1 MRVLVVLGTSTG
13 GVGRHVHGL
22 VTGLAGQGHSV
33 LVACPTGVEER
44 FGFSGAGARHVPLA
58 ISDRPRPLADLRVVA
73 TLGELLRQADVVHA
87 HGLRAGGLAC
97 LAALGSD
104 VPVVVTLHNAAPG
117 GALTGRLYA
126 ALERLVARRATR
138 VLGVSRDLV
147 ARMESLGAHSARLA
161 VVPGPP
167 PPDGP
172 VDRARLRDELGVP
185 DGGVLALVVARLAPQ
200 KGLHLLLDA
209 LNELRDLRLEVVVA
223 GEGPQRAEIEGRIE
237 VEQLPAR
244 LLGHRQDVPALSAAA
259 DLVVSSA
266 VWEGQPIN
274 LQEALHAGAAIVATD
289 VGGSGDV
296 LGEAAI
302 LTPAGDAAALARGI
316 RLLAT
321 DPAERERRRSL
332 ARARAAQLPTEAD
345 AVEAAVRVYR
355 EVTAPAR

>member
-22 VTGLAGQGHSV
+22 VAGLAGQGHSV
-33 LVACPTGVEER
+33 LVACPTGVEEQ
-44 FGFSGAGARHVPLA
+44 FGLSGAGARHVPLA
-58 ISDRPRPLADLRVVA
+58 ISDRPRPLADLRAVA

-87 HGLRAGGLAC
+87 HGLRAGALAC

-147 ARMESLGAHSARLA
+147 ASMESLGARSAGLA
-161 VVPGPP
+161 VIPGPP
-167 PPDGP
+167 PPASP

-185 DGGVLALVVARLAPQ
+185 DGDVLALVVARLAPQ

-209 LNELRDLRLEVVVA
+209 LDELRDLRLEVVVA
-223 GEGPQRAEIEGRIE
+223 GEGPQRAELQGRIE
-237 VEQLPAR
+237 AERLPAR

-296 LGEAAI
+296 LGEAAV

-345 AVEAAVRVYR
+345 AVEAALRVYR
-355 EVTAPAR
+355 EVTAPHP

>member
-22 VTGLAGQGHSV
+22 VAGLAGQGHSV
-33 LVACPTGVEER
+33 LVACPEAVEEQ
-44 FGFSGAGARHVPLA
+44 FGFAGAGARHVPLA
-58 ISDRPRPLADLRVVA
+58 VSDRPRPLADLRAVS

-87 HGLRAGGLAC
+87 HGLRAGALTC
-97 LAALGSD
+97 LASLGSE

-117 GALTGRLYA
+117 GAVTGRLYA
-126 ALERLVARRATR
+126 ALEHIVGRRATR

-147 ARMESLGAHSARLA
+147 DRMESLGARSAGLA
-161 VVPGPP
+161 VIPGPP
-167 PPDGP
+167 VPAGTPDRG
-172 VDRARLRDELGVP
+172 RLRAELGVR
-185 DGGVLALVVARLAPQ
+185 DGTVLALVVARLAPQ

-209 LNELRDLRLEVVVA
+209 LAELGDLPLEVVIA
-223 GEGPQRAEIEGRIE
+223 GEGPQRSELQARIDAEG
-237 VEQLPAR
+237 LPVR
-244 LLGHRQDVPALSAAA
+244 LLGYRQDVPSLSAAA

-289 VGGSGDV
+289 VGGSGAV
-296 LGEAAI
+296 LGDAAV
-302 LTPAGDAAALARGI
+302 LTPAGDAGALARGI

-321 DPAERERRRSL
+321 DPDERERRRAL

-345 AVEAAVRVYR
+345 AVEAALRVYR
-355 EVTAPAR
+355 EVTDAAG